1 MWATGRVRR
10 DLCVLVS
17 PPPVI
22 DIWNR
27 EALRCGLSLLTA
39 SHGMLSRAGS
49 DGPRV
54 EEERVAA
61 AQILAVDEAHNFLNR
76 ESNRTRQVRRS
87 RADHVLLF
95 TATPINRGPGDL
107 LALVNLLG
115 ADNFTD
121 STLDTLTR
129 LAQRRTAQQAL
140 TAEQHQHL
148 RSEIARFTVRRTK
161 AVLNQLVDRDPDAY
175 RHPDTGR
182 ICRYPVHDSRTY
194 ETGETDSD
202 ARIATEIRALA
213 ATLTGV
219 GRLERRIA
227 IPPALRAEYSDER
240 WLVT

>member
-1 MWATGRVRR
+1 MGRIVYTPR
-10 DLCVLVS
+10 CTS
-17 PPPVI
+17 APKPPPSVRATSPEPACPTRSRSTPASPG
-22 DIWNR
+22 WPSRSATRNWPPLPR
-27 EALRCGLSLLTA
+27 TCGRPARTGPPRCGLSLLTA

-175 RHPDTGR
+175 RHPDTAR
-182 ICRYPVHDSRTY
+182 TCRYPVHDS
-194 ETGETDSD
+194 
-202 ARIATEIRALA
+202 
-213 ATLTGV
+213 
-219 GRLERRIA
+219 
-227 IPPALRAEYSDER
+227 P
-240 WLVT
+240 